1 MSASHL
7 IIATDQDI
15 YIDIYEAVLN
25 AARHNQTV
33 ILIAGMKHALYF
45 KSYLQLALDLEMRER
60 TLIIDGYSK
69 NISTLF
75 MQITSALSTDMIV
88 VSNTQARLSSE
99 TYERLERATSDTQPL
114 FAFPIASLETGLDS
128 INIFSSPSV
137 GIARN
142 TIAMLGRLRPST
154 PATFLDTLKAELYR
168 YGEGI
173 VVASAGTADATSN
186 TSRLLS
192 RYLGE
197 TPILSVLVPT
207 LDASSS
213 KAQRLVASLKASTT
227 DPFQLVLVDNG
238 NAPQG
243 FSVPVNTAIRACDT
257 PYIAVINDDVQVLPN
272 WWEPLR
278 RAIDQGEY
286 VVFPTTIEGTRAD
299 FSAWCFAMS
308 RDSMLQIA
316 YSRAC
321 FFDPELLVYFQD
333 SDLLMRLRQK
343 GKPPKHVSESF
354 VSHSFSASVAT
365 NESDLRAW
373 IDKTVISDRNR
384 FVDRWG
390 LGALEEVGY
399 IESAS

>member
-168 YGEGI
+168 YGEGV
-173 VVASAGTADATSN
+173 VVASAGTVDATSN

-243 FSVPVNTAIRACDT
+243 FSKKIKTNPKDN
-257 PYIAVINDDVQVLPN
+257 
-272 WWEPLR
+272 
-278 RAIDQGEY
+278 
-286 VVFPTTIEGTRAD
+286 
-299 FSAWCFAMS
+299 S
-308 RDSMLQIA
+308 RKKL
-316 YSRAC
+316 
-321 FFDPELLVYFQD
+321 
-333 SDLLMRLRQK
+333 
-343 GKPPKHVSESF
+343 
-354 VSHSFSASVAT
+354 T
-365 NESDLRAW
+365 
-373 IDKTVISDRNR
+373 
-384 FVDRWG
+384 
-390 LGALEEVGY
+390 
-399 IESAS
+399 